1 MSAIFR
7 FYCVLILKK
16 CRKLEKEMDELTK
29 SRKSLQE
36 EISRNKTSTSTLRAE
51 LQLEHKKAVE
61 SLTEKCHAHEKKL
74 G

>member
-1 MSAIFR
+1 
-7 FYCVLILKK
+7 
-16 CRKLEKEMDELTK
+16 MDELTK